1 MSVFDNLANSKFML
15 KLQEFGGR
23 LQSNKVFSSLANG
36 MMGTM
41 GLIMTGAIFT
51 IIASVLSMLGV
62 ITQTD
67 AVYQL
72 LTMPYNMTMGLLGI
86 AVAFSIA
93 YSYSKALGMG
103 NAITSGIVSLFLF
116 MMVAAPIQQ
125 LPAEGY
131 SLSVMNTMY
140 LGGSGMFT
148 AIVVAYVTVLII
160 RFCESHHIV
169 IKLPD
174 VVPEF
179 LSLSFSSLIPM
190 VISVVLW
197 TGLNTACQMLI
208 GQTLPAA
215 IMAVIAIPLGVLTSP
230 LGVFVV
236 FTIGMLL
243 WTVGIH
249 GQMVVLMAFQVPY
262 YAQLTINAQ
271 LVAAGQPA
279 EFTPVFLLI
288 DAMAVCG
295 GCGNILPLTIQFMR
309 SKSQQLRTIGKAGF
323 FPCLFGVNEPV
334 VYGTPI
340 IFNPVMAIPFVLNT
354 LILYWAL
361 YFGYSIGFFAAP
373 YITGTQLPIFVY
385 SFLTSMSV
393 TNLLIPVIAFVIAW
407 IVYYPFVK
415 IYDRDLCE
423 REAKIAEEEA
433 AEAAALQE
441 A

>member
-1 MSVFDNLANSKFML
+1 MSGAEAKTVAAEEAARRGPSAWKRLWGDWGTRLCIVAIALYTLTALYGEAVYRYYKGSLWEDAPACLTWSPERVAPYNELHMEARYLPPLSKVVWPAHTLADGTPVPAREHRYWLGSDNLGRDV
-15 KLQEFGGR
+15 LQR
-23 LQSNKVFSSLANG
+23 LVQGARIAFHVGVMTSL
-36 MMGTM
+36 
-41 GLIMTGAIFT
+41 
-51 IIASVLSMLGV
+51 
-62 ITQTD
+62 
-67 AVYQL
+67 
-72 LTMPYNMTMGLLGI
+72 
-86 AVAFSIA
+86 
-93 YSYSKALGMG
+93 
-103 NAITSGIVSLFLF
+103 
-116 MMVAAPIQQ
+116 
-125 LPAEGY
+125 
-131 SLSVMNTMY
+131 
-140 LGGSGMFT
+140 
-148 AIVVAYVTVLII
+148 
-160 RFCESHHIV
+160 
-169 IKLPD
+169 
-174 VVPEF
+174 
-179 LSLSFSSLIPM
+179 
-190 VISVVLW
+190 
-197 TGLNTACQMLI
+197 
-208 GQTLPAA
+208 
-215 IMAVIAIPLGVLTSP
+215 IAIPLGVLTSP